1 MLEPA
6 PDFPDPESVRD
17 QVVYEQPL
25 NERMRTFLRLEF
37 LFRQARHHLNGRSAW
52 ETRAS
57 LASFID
63 VLAILNRGD
72 VRNEVLKEIERH
84 TTNLQRYEAQP
95 GVDRTRLGAV
105 LSSLAKLRENLNNAG
120 KHFTQDLRDCEF
132 LSAIRHRSAI
142 PGGTCQFDLPD
153 FNHWLSR
160 PYKRRRADMDG
171 WLASLEPLENAVNEL
186 LWLTRE
192 SSPLRHEVAVDGMYQ
207 HNLERNACCQLLRI
221 ALPAQSN
228 LYPETSASPQ
238 RFTIRFRTWRTIDT
252 RPELVTQD
260 VSFLLSCC

>member
-6 PDFPDPESVRD
+6 PDLPENESARD
-17 QVVYEQPL
+17 QIVYEQPL

-37 LFRQARHHLNGRSAW
+37 LFRQARHHLAGRSAW
-52 ETRAS
+52 ETRAT
-57 LASFID
+57 LASLID

-72 VRNEVLKEIERH
+72 ARNEVLKEIERH
-84 TTNLQRYEAQP
+84 TCSLQRFESQP
-95 GVDRTRLGAV
+95 GVDRARLRSV
-105 LSSLAKLRENLNNAG
+105 LEGLGRLREGLNNAG

-132 LSAIRHRSAI
+132 LSAVRHRSAI

-160 PYKRRRADMDG
+160 PYKRRRADLDG
-171 WLASLEPLENAVNEL
+171 WLGSLEPLEAGVNEL

-192 SSPLRHEVAVDGMYQ
+192 GAPLRHETAAEGMYQ
-207 HNLERNACCQLLRI
+207 HNLERNSSCHLLRI

-228 LYPETSASPQ
+228 LYPEISASPH
-238 RFTIRFRTWRTIDT
+238 RFTIRFRSWRTVDT

>member
-6 PDFPDPESVRD
+6 PELPESESLRD

-37 LFRQARHHLNGRSAW
+37 LFRQARHHLAGRSVW
-52 ETRAS
+52 ETRAT

-63 VLAILNRGD
+63 VLTLLNRGD
-72 VRNEVLKEIERH
+72 ARNEVLKEIERH
-84 TTNLQRYEAQP
+84 TVILQRYESQP
-95 GVDRTRLGAV
+95 SVDRSRLRTV
-105 LSSLAKLRENLNNAG
+105 LDSLAKLRDGLNNAG

-160 PYKRRRADMDG
+160 PYKRRRADLDA
-171 WLASLEPLENAVNEL
+171 WLASLEPLEAGVNEL

-192 SSPLRHEVAVDGMYQ
+192 GAPLRSQTAVDGMYQ
-207 HNLERNACCQLLRI
+207 QNIDRNSSCQLLRI

-228 LYPETSASPQ
+228 LYPETSASPH
-238 RFTIRFRTWRTIDT
+238 RFTIRFRTWRTVDT

>member
-6 PDFPDPESVRD
+6 PELPESESVRD
-17 QVVYEQPL
+17 QIVYEQPL

-37 LFRQARHHLNGRSAW
+37 LFRQARHHLAGRSIW
-52 ETRAS
+52 ETRAT

-63 VLAILNRGD
+63 VLALLNRGD
-72 VRNEVLKEIERH
+72 ARNEVLKEIERH
-84 TTNLQRYEAQP
+84 TSGLQRYDSQP
-95 GVDRTRLGAV
+95 GVDRTRLRSV
-105 LSSLAKLRENLNNAG
+105 LDALARLREGLNNAG

-160 PYKRRRADMDG
+160 PYKRRRADLDG
-171 WLASLEPLENAVNEL
+171 WLATLEPLEAGVNEL

-192 SSPLRHEVAVDGMYQ
+192 ASPLRHETAVDGMYQ
-207 HNLERNACCQLLRI
+207 QNIERNSSCQLLRI

-228 LYPETSASPQ
+228 LYPETSASPH
-238 RFTIRFRTWRTIDT
+238 RFTIRFRSWRTVDT

>member
-6 PDFPDPESVRD
+6 SELPEAESLRD

-37 LFRQARHHLNGRSAW
+37 LFRQARHHLAGRSAW
-52 ETRAS
+52 ETRAT

-72 VRNEVLKEIERH
+72 ARNEVLKEIERH
-84 TTNLQRYEAQP
+84 TANLLRFESQP
-95 GVDRTRLGAV
+95 GVDRPRLHSV
-105 LSSLAKLRENLNNAG
+105 LESLARLREGLNNAG

-160 PYKRRRADMDG
+160 PYKRRKADLDA
-171 WLASLEPLENAVNEL
+171 WLASLEPLEAGVNEL

-192 SSPLRHEVAVDGMYQ
+192 SSPLHHETAAEGMYQ
-207 HNLERNACCQLLRI
+207 QHIERNSSCQLLRI

-228 LYPETSASPQ
+228 LYPETSASAH
-238 RFTIRFRTWRTIDT
+238 RFTIRFRTWRTVDA
-252 RPELVTQD
+252 RPELVAQD

>member
-1 MLEPA
+1 
-6 PDFPDPESVRD
+6 
-17 QVVYEQPL
+17 
-25 NERMRTFLRLEF
+25 MRAFLRLEF
-37 LFRQARHHLNGRSAW
+37 LFRQARHHLAGRTAW
-52 ETRAS
+52 ETRAT
-57 LASFID
+57 LASLID

-72 VRNEVLKEIERH
+72 ARNEVLKEIERH
-84 TTNLQRYEAQP
+84 TAGLQRYESRP
-95 GVDRTRLGAV
+95 GVDRARLGSV
-105 LSSLAKLRENLNNAG
+105 LDGLAKLRDGLNNAG

-160 PYKRRRADMDG
+160 PYKRRRADLDA
-171 WLASLEPLENAVNEL
+171 WLATFEPLEAAVNEL

-192 SSPLRHEVAVDGMYQ
+192 SSPLQNEVAVDGMYQ
-207 HNLERNACCQLLRI
+207 HNIERNSSCQLLRI

-228 LYPETSASPQ
+228 LYPETSASPH
-238 RFTIRFRTWRTIDT
+238 RFTIRFRSWRTVDT

-260 VSFLLSCC
+260 VSFLLSRC

>member
-6 PDFPDPESVRD
+6 PDLPESDSARD

-25 NERMRTFLRLEF
+25 NERMRAFLRLEF
-37 LFRQARHHLNGRSAW
+37 LFRQARHHLAGRTAW
-52 ETRAS
+52 ETRAT
-57 LASFID
+57 LASLID

-72 VRNEVLKEIERH
+72 ARNEVLKEIERH
-84 TTNLQRYEAQP
+84 TAGLQRYESRP
-95 GVDRTRLGAV
+95 GVDRARLGSV
-105 LSSLAKLRENLNNAG
+105 LDGLAKLRDGLNNAG

-160 PYKRRRADMDG
+160 PYKRRRADLDG
-171 WLASLEPLENAVNEL
+171 WLSTFEPLEAAVNEL

-192 SSPLRHEVAVDGMYQ
+192 ASPLQHEVAVDGMYQ
-207 HNLERNACCQLLRI
+207 HNIERNSSCQLLRI

-228 LYPETSASPQ
+228 LYPETSASPH
-238 RFTIRFRTWRTIDT
+238 RFTIRFRTWRTVDT

-260 VSFLLSCC
+260 VSFLLSRC